1 MDEKEEKEIQLDLCR
16 GNPLT
21 EGTIMNTTR
30 AWIVGIWMSAIG
42 CCWADPIGRP
52 AEFWM
57 EYDLIAEVEV
67 SSLDPQKEIQHS
79 SVGASQ
85 GFGHAA
91 TVEVRSALRSPA
103 DTNRWTIIVPTY
115 WMDDGKRL
123 PAFPFGEQLSN
134 PGVFKTAC
142 KWSQDRSWLVLQKL
156 LTEELWS
163 RYEVQIKTGA
173 APEPSP
179 SHSKRLQVQREI
191 EEVSAKID
199 MYAQQVKDGLMTEEQ
214 FKQEAEP
221 LMKILLQPY
230 TDIIE

>member
-1 MDEKEEKEIQLDLCR
+1 
-16 GNPLT
+16 
-21 EGTIMNTTR
+21 MNTTR

-42 CCWADPIGRP
+42 CCWADPIDRP

-91 TVEVRSALRSPA
+91 TVDVRSALRSPV

-134 PGVFKTAC
+134 PGLHKIAC
-142 KWSQDRSWLVLQKL
+142 KWNRDHFWLVLERLLPDELWARYEKQKNSGETNAPPKMTESLKL
-156 LTEELWS
+156 LQKQRREMEKAFEQIGEYEKQRDAGLIPEEE
-163 RYEVQIKTGA
+163 YERLSNDLLESVQ
-173 APEPSP
+173 
-179 SHSKRLQVQREI
+179 
-191 EEVSAKID
+191 
-199 MYAQQVKDGLMTEEQ
+199 
-214 FKQEAEP
+214 
-221 LMKILLQPY
+221 QPI
-230 TDIIE
+230 TFTVE